1 MSESPIQERKPP
13 LVTLV
18 GPTGVGKTETAIQ
31 LAIRLDAEIVSAD
44 SRLFYRGLDIGTA
57 KPTFSERNRVPHHL
71 VDVADPDEPWS
82 LATYKQAAALAIH
95 SIHTRNHLP
104 ILVGGTGQY
113 INAIIEGW
121 DIPEVSPN
129 PSLRR
134 ILERWEQQI
143 SPYGLHQRLAVL
155 DPKAAQTIDP
165 LNVRRTIRAL
175 EVILTTGRQFSEQ
188 KTRSETPYRTLQL
201 GLILPRQV
209 LYERIDERFQMMLEA
224 GLVNEI
230 KNLLRQGYSP
240 DLPTLSAIG
249 YRQIIAYLQNEI
261 TLDEAIRQV
270 KRQTRI
276 FVRRQANWFKLDDP
290 NIHWVNA
297 GQGAVDQLEAI
308 VRSWIAG
315 D

>member
-1 MSESPIQERKPP
+1 VSESPIQERKPP

-82 LATYKQAAALAIH
+82 LATYKQAAALAID

-129 PSLRR
+129 PSLRG

-249 YRQIIAYLQNEI
+249 YRQIIAYLQNAI